1 MRLALLRVLPLLAA
15 APAQAW
21 GPVGHR
27 VTGAIADRNLSG
39 VARAQV
45 RLLLGTEDLAEA
57 STWPDDMRSDPAEYW
72 RRTAS
77 PWHYVTVRE
86 GDRYAASDAPKE
98 GRSEEHTS
106 ELQSLMRSSYAV
118 FCLKQKNTDK
128 ITSNNTNQP

>member
-1 MRLALLRVLPLLAA
+1 MRLALLLVLPLLAA

-57 STWPDDMRSDPAEYW
+57 STWPDDMRAEDRKSVVQGTSVAVRVDLGG
-72 RRTAS
+72 RRII
-77 PWHYVTVRE
+77 
-86 GDRYAASDAPKE
+86 
-98 GRSEEHTS
+98 
-106 ELQSLMRSSYAV
+106 Q
-118 FCLKQKNTDK
+118 KQKNLQK
-128 ITSNNTNQP
+128 KRI